1 MSISW
6 QWESPMDIGHQF
18 SAASIR
24 MFVACE
30 IVHSYRFNPLIL
42 RPPLFAS
49 EPLNILNL
57 EFFSMFDV
65 CFQRFP
71 IFPSMDPAVK

>member
-1 MSISW
+1 
-6 QWESPMDIGHQF
+6 MDIGHQF